1 MYLYMPPDSTRNGI
15 VAKQTPPPDDLALAK
30 RPPPPPLHVLS
41 HAAVGGWGWA
51 N

>member
-1 MYLYMPPDSTRNGI
+1 MPPDSTRNGV

-30 RPPPPPLHVLS
+30 RPPPLHVLS